1 MLKIYTLICLFFIS
15 SIALKG
21 QAETSSFELEMGVPK
36 SDKWG
41 NTASDMFHL
50 DNGNILE
57 LNLPRVG
64 STLSFR
70 LYDSEMNFMEKY
82 NFKYDTYHKRPLN
95 DHKIRIEF
103 FRKISNKY
111 YLFYSLNNG
120 SDMELVAVEFDA
132 EGLSFGDKT
141 KPVLKKSLS
150 EHAKKYV
157 LSLSRSNDKSKL
169 LLTLY
174 EADGQRAET
183 AYHYLLNKD
192 LRTIKKAKFFNKD
205 KGKGYIYESS
215 AVSNTGTI
223 ISLGLSIEEGPVD
236 SVAFKTMYMPLE
248 LQVLDFEKSQA
259 VVRVINIDDKQ
270 FTNTVLGFGDEG
282 KEILIG
288 GFFRAAYSTVCN
300 GVFLV
305 KMDALRLSIEFE
317 ELTPFNKEM
326 LSSSVV
332 KKTIIKGLHGSGL
345 KYPRIKRII
354 ENQDG
359 SYYFILDSRL
369 GWTSF
374 GLTIIKLDEF
384 GVLEWDKHILR
395 GVSGNESYRFD
406 ATLAIKTF
414 SKDDKLH
421 VLMNHGNKYEN
432 IKIGNP
438 FETGSLKTNLVVY
451 SFDEYGESSYT
462 KLASFSTLGSAM
474 LNSYAFKD
482 GYMYFKA
489 GGPSRKSSMNR
500 LKIYDDSDE

>member
-1 MLKIYTLICLFFIS
+1 MNKIYTLICLFLIS

-21 QAETSSFELEMGVPK
+21 QVETSSFELEMGKPK

-41 NTASDMFHL
+41 NKASDIFHL

-82 NFKYDTYHKRPLN
+82 NFKYDTYHKRPLS
-95 DHKIRIEF
+95 DQKIRIEF
-103 FRKISNKY
+103 FRKIRNKY

-132 EGLSFGDKT
+132 EALSFIDKT
-141 KPVLKKSLS
+141 KTVLKKSLS
-150 EHAKKYV
+150 ENAKRYV
-157 LSLSRSNDKSKL
+157 LSFSRSNDKSKL

-174 EADGQRAET
+174 EADGQKAET

-236 SVAFKTMYMPLE
+236 SIAFKTMYMPLE

-270 FTNTVLGFGDEG
+270 FTNTVLGFGNEEE
-282 KEILIG
+282 EILIG
-288 GFFRAAYSTVCN
+288 GFFRNAYSVVCS

-305 KMDALRLSIEFE
+305 KMDVQRLSAEFE
-317 ELTPFNKEM
+317 ELNPFNKE
-326 LSSSVV
+326 LLSSVV
-332 KKTIIKGLHGSGL
+332 KRVVVKDEHGSGM
-345 KYPRIKRII
+345 KYPRIKKVI
-354 ENQDG
+354 ENRDG
-359 SYYFILDSRL
+359 SYYFILDSRR
-369 GWTSF
+369 GIISF

-395 GVSGNESYRFD
+395 GVSGHESYRFD

-421 VLMNHGNKYEN
+421 ILMNHGNKYEN
-432 IKIGNP
+432 IKIGDP

-462 KLASFSTLGSAM
+462 KLATFSTLGSAM

-489 GGPSRKSSMNR
+489 GGTSRKSSMNR
-500 LKIYDDSDE
+500 LKIYED